1 MQHVSD
7 RLSYNPCAFKIPA
20 GDIMPTLMQRG
31 VVALLFGASTLSA
44 QPVIAQTASLTGPV
58 PVAEQ
63 PASSPP
69 EYVRAGKLLDV
80 RSGKTL
86 ENQIIVIRGQRIDR
100 VGPASEQPIPAGAK
114 VVDLSQATVLPGLI
128 DCHTHIMLADTDNSH
143 YEEYLLKDSYQY
155 RTILATL
162 NVKRDLDAGFTAMRD
177 VETEGAMY
185 SDVDVRNAINQ
196 GLIPGPRLK
205 VATRGISSTGGY
217 ELEGYA
223 PQVKVPSGVQLVDG
237 PYEAR
242 KAVRE
247 QFNYG
252 ADLIKMYGNDR
263 YRFLPNGRI
272 LSVANF
278 SFEEVQAIVDEARL
292 KGLKVACH
300 AYDGPGLHYC
310 IDAGVASIEHGIQ
323 LDDEA
328 IRKMVVKGTYLVPTL
343 QVYCCALEKGDLAM
357 SGGKTSRVAIHEA
370 SFKKALA
377 AGVKIAFGTDA
388 GSFPHGTQA
397 IEFEWMTRYGMSPLD
412 AIRAATIN
420 AADLL
425 GWADDIGALE
435 PGKYADLIAV
445 DGNPLSDIKEL
456 EHVKFVM
463 KGGEVV
469 RNDYVK

>member
-1 MQHVSD
+1 MTSFTL
-7 RLSYNPCAFKIPA
+7 RILIP
-20 GDIMPTLMQRG
+20 LL
-31 VVALLFGASTLSA
+31 VAAIAPSA
-44 QPVIAQTASLTGPV
+44 LPALAQTASLTGPV

-63 PASSPP
+63 PASSI

-80 RSGKTL
+80 RSGKVL
-86 ENQIIVIRGQRIDR
+86 DDQIIVIRGARVDR
-100 VGPASEQPIPAGAK
+100 VTPAREQQIPAGAK

-162 NVKRDLDAGFTAMRD
+162 NVKRDLEAGFTAMRD

-263 YRFLPNGRI
+263 YRFLPNGQIR
-272 LSVANF
+272 SVANF

-323 LDDEA
+323 LDDDA
-328 IRKMVVKGTYLVPTL
+328 IHKMVAKGTYLVPTL

-357 SGGKTSRVAIHEA
+357 SGGKTSRVAIHEV

-397 IEFEWMTRYGMSPLD
+397 VEFEWMTRYGMSPLD
-412 AIRAATIN
+412 AIRSATVN

-425 GWADDIGALE
+425 GWTDDIGTLE

-445 DGNPLSDIKEL
+445 DGNPLSDIK
-456 EHVKFVM
+456 
-463 KGGEVV
+463 
-469 RNDYVK
+469 

>member
-1 MQHVSD
+1 MARLPRNAPLFLWIGFLVS
-7 RLSYNPCAFKIPA
+7 YA
-20 GDIMPTLMQRG
+20 T
-31 VVALLFGASTLSA
+31 A
-44 QPVIAQTASLTGPV
+44 QNANLTGPT
-58 PVAEQ
+58 PVAQEPSKA
-63 PASSPP
+63 PAQ
-69 EYVRAGKLLDV
+69 YVRAGKLLDV
-80 RSGKTL
+80 RSGKML
-86 ENQIIVIRGQRIDR
+86 ADQVIVIRGDR
-100 VGPASEQPIPAGAK
+100 VERVAAAAKETIPAGARAI
-114 VVDLSQATVLPGLI
+114 DLSRATVLPGLI

-162 NVKRDLDAGFTAMRD
+162 NVKHDLEAGFTAMRD

-217 ELEGYA
+217 VLQGYS
-223 PQVKVPSGVQLVDG
+223 PQVPSGVQLVDG

-263 YRFLPNGRI
+263 YRFLPDGSIRSI
-272 LSVANF
+272 ANF

-323 LDDEA
+323 LDDDA
-328 IRKMVVKGTYLVPTL
+328 IRKMVAKGTYLVPTL
-343 QVYCCALEKGDLAM
+343 AIYCCALEKADLAL
-357 SGGKTSRVAIHEA
+357 SGGKSSRVIIHEK
-370 SFKKALA
+370 SFRKALA

-388 GSFPHGTQA
+388 GSFLHGGQA
-397 IEFEWMTRYGMSPLD
+397 VEFEWMTRYGMSPLD

-425 GWADDIGALE
+425 GWADDIGAIE

-445 DGNPLSDIKEL
+445 DADPLSDIKQL

-463 KGGEVV
+463 KGGDVV
-469 RNDYVK
+469 KNEFGK

>member
-1 MQHVSD
+1 MRTFVTRVS
-7 RLSYNPCAFKIPA
+7 I
-20 GDIMPTLMQRG
+20 G
-31 VVALLFGASTLSA
+31 VLIAEIVFVTAATRT
-44 QPVIAQTASLTGPV
+44 VAQTAPLTGPM
-58 PVAEQ
+58 PVAQQ
-63 PASSPP
+63 PASSAP

-80 RSGKTL
+80 RSGKVL
-86 ENQIIVIRGQRIDR
+86 DNQVIVIRGARIDR
-100 VGPASEQPIPAGAK
+100 VVQAGKEQIPAGAK
-114 VVDLSQATVLPGLI
+114 IVDLSHATVLPGLI

-162 NVKRDLDAGFTAMRD
+162 NVKRDLEAGFTTMRD

-217 ELEGYA
+217 ALEGYA
-223 PQVKVPSGVQLVDG
+223 PQVTVPTGVQMVDG

-252 ADLIKMYGNDR
+252 ADLIKIYGTDR
-263 YRFLPNGRI
+263 YRFLPDGKEV
-272 LSVANF
+272 SVANF
-278 SFEEVQAIVDEARL
+278 TLEETQAIVDEARL
-292 KGLKVACH
+292 KGIKVACH

-323 LDDEA
+323 LDDDA
-328 IRKMVVKGTYLVPTL
+328 IRKMVAKGTYLVPTL

-357 SGGKTSRVAIHEA
+357 TAGKTSRLAIHKT
-370 SFKKALA
+370 SFEKALA

-397 IEFEWMTRYGMSPLD
+397 IEFEWMTRYGMSPLQ
-412 AIRAATIN
+412 AVRSATVN

-425 GWADDIGALE
+425 GWTDDIGAIE

-445 DGNPLSDIKEL
+445 DGDPLNDIKQL

-469 RNDYVK
+469 RSDYAK

>member
-1 MQHVSD
+1 MTSFTL
-7 RLSYNPCAFKIPA
+7 RILIP
-20 GDIMPTLMQRG
+20 LL
-31 VVALLFGASTLSA
+31 VAAIAPSA
-44 QPVIAQTASLTGPV
+44 LPALAQTASLTGPV

-63 PASSPP
+63 PASSI

-80 RSGKTL
+80 RSGKVL
-86 ENQIIVIRGQRIDR
+86 DDQIIVIRGARVDR
-100 VGPASEQPIPAGAK
+100 VTPAREQQIPAGAK

-162 NVKRDLDAGFTAMRD
+162 NVKRDLEAGFTAMRD

-263 YRFLPNGRI
+263 YRFLPNGQIR
-272 LSVANF
+272 SVANF

-323 LDDEA
+323 LDEDA
-328 IRKMVVKGTYLVPTL
+328 IHKMVAKGTYLVPTL

-357 SGGKTSRVAIHEA
+357 SGGKTSRVAIHEV

-397 IEFEWMTRYGMSPLD
+397 VEFEWMTRYGMSPLD
-412 AIRAATIN
+412 AIRSATVN

-425 GWADDIGALE
+425 GWTDDIGTLE

-445 DGNPLSDIKEL
+445 DGNPLSDIKQL

>member
-1 MQHVSD
+1 MTRSMERIVTGMLLAGIALVS
-7 RLSYNPCAFKIPA
+7 RTA
-20 GDIMPTLMQRG
+20 
-31 VVALLFGASTLSA
+31 V
-44 QPVIAQTASLTGPV
+44 AQTASLTGPT

-63 PASSPP
+63 SSSAV

-80 RSGKTL
+80 RSGKIL
-86 ENQIIVIRGQRIDR
+86 EDQIIVIRGGRIDR
-100 VGPASEQPIPAGAK
+100 LAAAAQVQIPGGVK
-114 VVDLSQATVLPGLI
+114 VVDLSHATVLPGLI

-143 YEEYLLKDSYQY
+143 YEDYLLKDSYQF

-162 NVKRDLDAGFTAMRD
+162 NVKRDVEAGFTAMRD

-217 ELEGYA
+217 ALQGYA
-223 PQVKVPSGVQLVDG
+223 PQVTVPMGVQIVDG
-237 PYEAR
+237 PFEAR

-252 ADLIKMYGNDR
+252 ADLIKIYGTDR
-263 YRFLPNGRI
+263 YRFLPSGQT

-292 KGLKVACH
+292 KGIKVACH

-323 LDDEA
+323 LDDDA
-328 IRKMVVKGTYLVPTL
+328 IRKMVAKGTYLVPTL
-343 QVYCCALEKGDLAM
+343 QVYCCALEKADLAM
-357 SGGKTSRVAIHEA
+357 SGGKTSRLAIHKT
-370 SFKKALA
+370 SFEKALA

-397 IEFEWMTRYGMSPLD
+397 IEFEWMTRYGMSPLE
-412 AIRAATIN
+412 AIRSATVN
-420 AADLL
+420 AADLM
-425 GWADDIGALE
+425 GWADDIGAIE
-435 PGKYADLIAV
+435 AGKYADLIAV
-445 DGNPLSDIKEL
+445 DGNVLSDIKQL

-463 KGGEVV
+463 KGGEIV
-469 RNDYVK
+469 RNEYAK

>member
-1 MQHVSD
+1 MTSFIL
-7 RLSYNPCAFKIPA
+7 RILI
-20 GDIMPTLMQRG
+20 TLL
-31 VVALLFGASTLSA
+31 VAAIALSA
-44 QPVIAQTASLTGPV
+44 LPAVAQTASLTGPV

-63 PASSPP
+63 PASSI

-80 RSGKTL
+80 RSGKIL
-86 ENQIIVIRGQRIDR
+86 DDQIVVIRGARIER
-100 VGPASEQPIPAGAK
+100 VAPAREQQIPAGAK
-114 VVDLSQATVLPGLI
+114 IVDLSRATVLPGLI

-162 NVKRDLDAGFTAMRD
+162 NVKRDLEAGFTAMRD

-252 ADLIKMYGNDR
+252 ADLVKMYGNDR
-263 YRFLPNGRI
+263 YRFLPNGQIR
-272 LSVANF
+272 SVANF

-300 AYDGPGLHYC
+300 AYDGPGLDYC

-323 LDDEA
+323 LDDDA
-328 IRKMVVKGTYLVPTL
+328 IHKMVAKGTYLVPTL

-357 SGGKTSRVAIHEA
+357 SGGKTSRVAIHEV

-397 IEFEWMTRYGMSPLD
+397 VEFEWMTRYGMSPLE
-412 AIRAATIN
+412 AIRSATIN
-420 AADLL
+420 AADLI
-425 GWADDIGALE
+425 GWSDDIGVLE
-435 PGKYADLIAV
+435 PGKYADMIAV
-445 DGNPLSDIKEL
+445 DGNPLSDIRHL
-456 EHVKFVM
+456 EHVKFIM

-469 RNDYVK
+469 RNDYAK

>member
-1 MQHVSD
+1 M
-7 RLSYNPCAFKIPA
+7 LSPKSVIGEIMRRVIARILIVVLLGGIALVTCPLPA
-20 GDIMPTLMQRG
+20 
-31 VVALLFGASTLSA
+31 V
-44 QPVIAQTASLTGPV
+44 AQTASLTGPV
-58 PVAEQ
+58 PIAQQ
-63 PASSPP
+63 PASSAP

-80 RSGKTL
+80 RSGKI
-86 ENQIIVIRGQRIDR
+86 QDDQVIVIRGGRIDR
-100 VGPASEQPIPAGAK
+100 VAPISQEQIPAGAR
-114 VVDLSQATVLPGLI
+114 VVDLSRATVLPGLI
-128 DCHTHIMLADTDNSH
+128 DCHTHIMLADSDNSH
-143 YEEYLLKDSYQY
+143 YEDFLLRDSYQY

-162 NVKRDLDAGFTAMRD
+162 NVKRDLEAGFTAMRD

-205 VATRGISSTGGY
+205 VSTRGISSTGGY

-223 PQVKVPSGVQLVDG
+223 PQVTVPTGVQMVDG

-252 ADLIKMYGNDR
+252 ADLIKIYGTDR
-263 YRFLPNGRI
+263 YRFLPNGQEV
-272 LSVANF
+272 SVANF
-278 SFEEVQAIVDEARL
+278 SFEEIQAIVDEARL
-292 KGLKVACH
+292 KGIRVACH

-328 IRKMVVKGTYLVPTL
+328 IRKMVAKGTYLVPTL

-357 SGGKTSRVAIHEA
+357 SGGKTSRLAIHKT
-370 SFKKALA
+370 SFERALA

-397 IEFEWMTRYGMSPLD
+397 IEFEWMTRYGMSPLQ
-412 AIRAATIN
+412 AIRAATVN

-425 GWADDIGALE
+425 GWADDIGAIE
-435 PGKYADLIAV
+435 AGKYADMIAV
-445 DGNPLSDIKEL
+445 DGNVLNDIKQL

-463 KGGEVV
+463 KGGEVI
-469 RNDYVK
+469 RNDYAK

>member
-1 MQHVSD
+1 
-7 RLSYNPCAFKIPA
+7 
-20 GDIMPTLMQRG
+20 MPRFVILLR
-31 VVALLFGASTLSA
+31 VLLIVAGASDLFA
-44 QPVIAQTASLTGPV
+44 QGASLTGPT

-63 PASSPP
+63 PSSSAPL
-69 EYVRAGKLLDV
+69 YVRAGKLLDV
-80 RSGKTL
+80 RSGKL
-86 ENQIIVIRGQRIDR
+86 LDNQIVVIHGARIER
-100 VGPASEQPIPAGAK
+100 IAPASGQQIPADAK
-114 VVDLSQATVLPGLI
+114 VIDLSRATVLPGLI

-162 NVKRDLDAGFTAMRD
+162 NVKHDLEAGFTAMRD

-223 PQVKVPSGVQLVDG
+223 PQVPVPHGVQLVDG

-263 YRFLPNGRI
+263 YRFLPDGKI
-272 LSVANF
+272 KSVANF

-328 IRKMVVKGTYLVPTL
+328 IKTMVAKGTYLVPTL
-343 QVYCCALEKGDLAM
+343 QVYCCALEKADLAM
-357 SGGKTSRVAIHEA
+357 SGGKTSRVIIHET

-377 AGVKIAFGTDA
+377 AGMKIAFGTDA
-388 GSFPHGTQA
+388 GSFLHGTQA
-397 IEFEWMTRYGMSPLD
+397 IEFEWMTRYGMSPLE
-412 AIRAATIN
+412 AIRSATIN

-425 GWADDIGALE
+425 GWSDDIGVLE

-445 DGNPLSDIKEL
+445 DANPLDDIKQL

-469 RNDYVK
+469 RNDYPH

>member
-1 MQHVSD
+1 MFTFIK
-7 RLSYNPCAFKIPA
+7 RAF
-20 GDIMPTLMQRG
+20 L
-31 VVALLFGASTLSA
+31 ALLLAPGCCNSA
-44 QPVIAQTASLTGPV
+44 AAQTASLTGPV
-58 PVAEQ
+58 PVTQQ
-63 PASSPP
+63 PAHSSP
-69 EYVRAGKLLDV
+69 EYIRAGKLLDV
-80 RSGKTL
+80 RSGKIL
-86 ENQIIVIRGQRIDR
+86 DDQIVVISGGRIDR
-100 VGPASEQPIPAGAK
+100 VVPASQQQIPPDAK
-114 VVDLSQATVLPGLI
+114 IVDLSHATVLPGLI

-162 NVKRDLDAGFTAMRD
+162 NVKRDLEAGFTAMRD

-223 PQVKVPSGVQLVDG
+223 PQVTVPSGVQLVDG

-263 YRFLPNGRI
+263 YRFLPDGKI
-272 LSVANF
+272 SSVANF

-292 KGLKVACH
+292 KGIKVACH

-328 IRKMVVKGTYLVPTL
+328 IRKMVAKGTYLVPTL

-357 SGGKTSRVAIHEA
+357 SGGKTSRLAIHKA
-370 SFKKALA
+370 SFQKALA

-397 IEFEWMTRYGMSPLD
+397 IEFEWMTRYGMSPLQ
-412 AIRAATIN
+412 AIRSATIN

-425 GWADDIGALE
+425 GWADDLGAIE

-445 DGNPLSDIKEL
+445 DGNVLNDIKQL

-469 RNDYVK
+469 RNDDAK